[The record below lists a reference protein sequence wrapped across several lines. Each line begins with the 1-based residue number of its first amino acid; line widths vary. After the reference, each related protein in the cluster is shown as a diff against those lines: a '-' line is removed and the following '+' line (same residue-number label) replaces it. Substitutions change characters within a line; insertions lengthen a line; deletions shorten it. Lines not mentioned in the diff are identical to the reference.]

1 MAYKD
6 PEKKKEKNKE
16 YKKEWYQ
23 KNKDKISEKQKKYYE
38 KNKERKKDYHEKNK
52 EKIREREKVYY
63 EEKNKEYRQSDK
75 GKQNTRISRWKHSG
89 VICDDFDALYDKY
102 INTTNCEECNIE
114 LTVDRY
120 CTLTTRC
127 LDHDHTTGLFRN
139 VLCNRCNLS
148 RR

>member
-1 MAYKD
+1 MPLKD
-6 PEKKKEKNKE
+6 PEKRKE
-16 YKKEWYQ
+16 
-23 KNKDKISEKQKKYYE
+23 YYE
-38 KNKERKKDYHEKNK
+38 KNKEKIKESVQKYQQENK

-120 CTLTTRC
+120 TTNTTRC

-139 VLCNRCNLS
+139 ILCQRCNII